1 MDLVK
6 VARELLEIE
15 NDWQRHG
22 WFAEEKYELITFK
35 QIWSDTSGGFQAIVT
50 QDALITQ
57 QTYILF
63 SCDKENPHLVYF
75 DGRFAYGV
83 QYGDTAFEEDVAN
96 QHVMG
101 KRDALTKYNV
111 IK

>member
-1 MDLVK
+1 MNLVK
-6 VARELLEIE
+6 MARELLEIE

-35 QIWSDTSGGFQAIVT
+35 QIWSDTSGGFQAIVV
-50 QDALITQ
+50 QDALTTQ

-63 SCDKENPHLVYF
+63 SCNKDNPHLVYF
-75 DGRFAYGV
+75 DGRFAYMV
-83 QYGDTAFEEDVAN
+83 EYGDETFEEDVNSQTVA
-96 QHVMG
+96 G
-101 KRDALTKYNV
+101 KHDALTRYKV